1 MRRLLGSL
9 ALAAL
14 ATLGTAGVASAQEHC
29 DTYSGTCVEGTHLT
43 KPAVRPARDVAGV
56 TLPFTGAAITAM
68 LLAGGGA
75 VAGGTVLVA
84 AGRRRRT
91 SS

>member
-14 ATLGTAGVASAQEHC
+14 ATLGTAGVASAQAPC
-29 DTYSGTCVEGTHLT
+29 DTYSGTCVEGTKLT
-43 KPAVRPARDVAGV
+43 KPETRPSRDVAGV

-68 LLAGGGA
+68 LIVGGGA
-75 VAGGTVLVA
+75 VAGGSVLVT
-84 AGRRRRT
+84 AGRRRRA
-91 SS
+91 S